1 MSISIVNY
9 SEKAIAVFGN
19 TKEIKD
25 HLLSIGGKFNPSLK
39 QNEERVAGWIFP
51 SSKRDEVKKIIT
63 AYSQGSLEPV
73 KIEKEPYVK
82 KKEQTESPSFDIS
95 KEMYLA
101 LISRIECL
109 EAEIKIC
116 KKVIDKLTDSPPEVV
131 PKKRVQPTLKFSEND
146 NLYDGDE
153 EKEYKSLFKSK

>member
-51 SSKRDEVKKIIT
+51 SSKREDVKKIIT

-73 KIEKEPYVK
+73 KVEKEPYVK
-82 KKEQTESPSFDIS
+82 KKEQSESPSFDIS
-95 KEMYLA
+95 KEMYLS
-101 LISRIECL
+101 LVSRIECL

-116 KKVIDKLTDSPPEVV
+116 KKVIDKLTDSEPV
-131 PKKRVQPTLKFSEND
+131 PKKKIQPTLKFSEND
-146 NLYDGDE
+146 NLYDDDE

>member
-51 SSKRDEVKKIIT
+51 SSKREEVKKIIT

-73 KIEKEPYVK
+73 KVEKEPYVN
-82 KKEQTESPSFDIS
+82 KKEQPESFDIS

-101 LISRIECL
+101 LVSRIECL

-116 KKVIDKLTDSPPEVV
+116 KKVIDKLTDSPPEIQ
-131 PKKRVQPTLKFSEND
+131 KKKVQPTLKFSEND

>member
-1 MSISIVNY
+1 MSIQIVNY
-9 SEKAIAVFGN
+9 SEKSIAVLGDS
-19 TKEIKD
+19 KPIKD
-25 HLLSIGGKFNPSLK
+25 HLLALGGKFNPSLTWK
-39 QNEERVAGWIFP
+39 EEKVSGWIFVA
-51 SSKRDEVKKIIT
+51 SKKEDVKKVLLS
-63 AYSQGSLEPV
+63 YSNGSLGDAPV
-73 KIEKEPYVK
+73 RE
-82 KKEQTESPSFDIS
+82 KKEYTRETSPSIDGFKFS

-101 LISRIECL
+101 LVSRIECL